1 VSPRWL
7 PICAAA
13 AFIACALGLLIAPR
27 AVLAS
32 YLAVWFSVSAIPIGA
47 IAVLFTAYLVRGGWT
62 HDMAQP
68 LSRAALLTPVAGLLL
83 VPVLIGM
90 GAVYPWAGESAA
102 LPSFKAVYLTPLFF
116 VTRSVIYFAIW
127 TALAV
132 WARRAYG
139 DLPRMQRA
147 GSLGLI
153 VWTLTVSVAGIDWLE
168 SIEPTFHSSIYGLL
182 TLSFTLLSGFAF
194 ALLAVLLPARPRQMA
209 NTAYA
214 GVLISLLLLWGYLHA
229 MQYIIIW
236 AGNIPD
242 EVRWYAVRSEGGW
255 GLALWVLFLG
265 QFILPFFA
273 LLSARV
279 RGSTRALIALSAL
292 TLLLRDLESAV
303 LVLPP
308 LDLPP
313 GWVAMFFVAATVA
326 TAAAAALAWRTTAPV
341 LENIALRG
349 AAAGEREPADA
360 AREEHSRDYPKAG
373 ERA

>member
-1 VSPRWL
+1 M
-7 PICAAA
+7 
-13 AFIACALGLLIAPR
+13 
-27 AVLAS
+27 
-32 YLAVWFSVSAIPIGA
+32 
-47 IAVLFTAYLVRGGWT
+47 TK
-62 HDMAQP
+62 
-68 LSRAALLTPVAGLLL
+68 LSR
-83 VPVLIGM
+83 
-90 GAVYPWAGESAA
+90 
-102 LPSFKAVYLTPLFF
+102 
-116 VTRSVIYFAIW
+116 
-127 TALAV
+127 
-132 WARRAYG
+132 
-139 DLPRMQRA
+139 
-147 GSLGLI
+147 
-153 VWTLTVSVAGIDWLE
+153 
-168 SIEPTFHSSIYGLL
+168 
-182 TLSFTLLSGFAF
+182 
-194 ALLAVLLPARPRQMA
+194 LLAVLLPARPRQMA